1 MTSAF
6 IQKQVD
12 RLLGEAETAI
22 SQRDWRLVREIAE
35 AIQALDP
42 ENADASGLLAAA
54 DRALGAGQS
63 QPTSNQPNS
72 ASGPSTSPIP
82 TSL

>member
-12 RLLGEAETAI
+12 RLLGEAEAAI

-42 ENADASGLLAAA
+42 ENSDASGSLAPA

-63 QPTSNQPNS
+63 QPTSNQPS
-72 ASGPSTSPIP
+72 PTSGPSTSPIP

>member
-12 RLLGEAETAI
+12 WLLGEAETAI
-22 SQRDWRLVREIAE
+22 PQRDWQFVREAVE
-35 AIQALDP
+35 AIRALDP
-42 ENADASGLLAAA
+42 EKAYASGLLAAV
-54 DRALGAGQS
+54 DRALGAGQP
-63 QPTSNQPNS
+63 QPTSNQPS
-72 ASGPSTSPIP
+72 PASGPSTPPIP